1 MKIKR
6 VTLEHLNEVAK
17 LFDLYRQFYLQAADL
32 DKARRYLKERI
43 ENKESCIYLATDE
56 KDQALGFVQL
66 YASFCSVDA
75 APIWILY
82 DLYVDAAARQQG
94 VGTALMEQA
103 RQLAYETGAVRIELE
118 TAVDNTSAQ
127 SVYERL
133 GYVRNTEF
141 YGYSLDIK

>member
-1 MKIKR
+1 MKIER
-6 VTLEHLNEVAK
+6 ATLQHLTAVAG
-17 LFDLYRQFYLQAADL
+17 LFDLYRQFYAQPADL
-32 DKARRYLKERI
+32 DKARRYIKERI
-43 ENKESCIYLATDE
+43 ENNQSVIYLATDE
-56 KDQALGFVQL
+56 KGRGLGFTQL

-94 VGTALMEQA
+94 VGTALMNRA
-103 RQLAYETGAVRIELE
+103 RLLACETGAVRIELE
-118 TAVDNTSAQ
+118 TSVNNKSAQ

-141 YGYSLDIK
+141 YGYSLDIT

>member
-1 MKIKR
+1 MKIER
-6 VTLEHLNEVAK
+6 ATLGHLIQVAG
-17 LFDLYRQFYLQAADL
+17 LFDLYRQFYAQPADL
-32 DKARRYLKERI
+32 DKARRYIKERI
-43 ENKESCIYLATDE
+43 ENNESVIYLATDE
-56 KDQALGFVQL
+56 KGRGLGFTQL

-94 VGTALMEQA
+94 VGTALMDRA
-103 RQLAYETGAVRIELE
+103 RLLACETGAVRIELE
-118 TAVDNTSAQ
+118 TAVDNKSAQ

-141 YGYSLDIK
+141 YGYTLTIT